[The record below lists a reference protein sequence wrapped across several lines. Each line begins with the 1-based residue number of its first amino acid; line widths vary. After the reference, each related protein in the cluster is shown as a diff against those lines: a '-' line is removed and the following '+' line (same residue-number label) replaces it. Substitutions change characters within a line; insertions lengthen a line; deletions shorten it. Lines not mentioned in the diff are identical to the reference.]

1 MICSL
6 GISNFLEEISSL
18 SQMVWYPV
26 SIGRESREFPYW
38 MRMPSSEKLVQHHT
52 TSEQHARTGFNCE
65 IPSPLFFAWVSYLA
79 LPQHNA
85 LTQSH
90 LEKLPLKRLTRHR
103 NGQSP
108 TSPHH
113 SLLSNSPFLSI
124 GIRLM
129 TQYFKR

>member
-90 LEKLPLKRLTRHR
+90 LEKLPLKRLYAC
-103 NGQSP
+103 NI
-108 TSPHH
+108 
-113 SLLSNSPFLSI
+113 LLSVSCKFLLFCKLE
-124 GIRLM
+124 GIRNKIICFP
-129 TQYFKR
+129 YFL